1 MECLL
6 TFLGLKILSNLE
18 EMKSVE
24 LASPD
29 LRNNFLLFSQDPG
42 PREKGSGVQ
51 EEEREDRS

>member
-29 LRNNFLLFSQDPG
+29 LQNNFPVFSQDPG

-51 EEEREDRS
+51 D